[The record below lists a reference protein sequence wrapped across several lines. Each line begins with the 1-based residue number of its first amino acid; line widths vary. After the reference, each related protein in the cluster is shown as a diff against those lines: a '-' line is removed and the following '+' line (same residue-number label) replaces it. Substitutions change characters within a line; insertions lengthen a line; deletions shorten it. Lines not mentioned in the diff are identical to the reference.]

1 MNNRPAGVT
10 VIGAIIVILGV
21 VYIIGGFLALF
32 SEIGLG
38 IEDFALFPIL
48 MLVFGLIY
56 VLVARGLFN
65 GSRLSQMVVGII
77 TVLAL
82 ISTVIS
88 AFYPPITVD
97 SIISMAIA
105 ALIDLLIL
113 GVLFGRKGQA
123 FFSAA

>member
-21 VYIIGGFLALF
+21 IYVIGGILALI

-38 IEDFALFPIL
+38 IEDFAAFPIL
-48 MLVFGLIY
+48 MLLFGLIY

-65 GSRLSQMVVGII
+65 GSRLAQMIVGVV
-77 TVLAL
+77 TMLAL

-88 AFYPPITVD
+88 AFFPPITVG

-105 ALIDLLIL
+105 ALIDLVIL
-113 GVLFGRKGQA
+113 GVLFGRKGQM